1 MKNRKCVAI
10 PIKYISDLKDKADK
24 IYNTT
29 NNFLCIT
36 LPKKRI
42 TFTEEI
48 LNWKLHFLCSV
59 IFDVLLFHDSSFAI
73 HQSHTFVG
81 WHAIGI
87 NSSSIFFL
95 HPLRCLNLLHQVID
109 VTRKILV
116 G

>member
-48 LNWKLHFLCSV
+48 LN
-59 IFDVLLFHDSSFAI
+59 
-73 HQSHTFVG
+73 
-81 WHAIGI
+81 
-87 NSSSIFFL
+87 
-95 HPLRCLNLLHQVID
+95 
-109 VTRKILV
+109 
-116 G
+116 